1 MIKILIV
8 ISLCF
13 ISVPAFALDTL
24 YSHAGDFI
32 YLKIDLDKTLELDSL
47 NKISTSLEIGERTL
61 LDPVSFCDKDT
72 NDISSFVE
80 TKDGYS
86 YALETSIDNSIKVTD
101 YIFIKCRVLAGADSV
116 TTIDLENI
124 KLPNQTL
131 ADQNYILNIL
141 YSNKTLRYI
150 RFVNFSKLYPSPLY
164 SGQDLICEFS
174 LDRVSTVEFIL
185 VSNEGETYLLDKKI
199 LPKGD
204 NKHHLPTNKNLSAGS
219 YRLRLV
225 TNHGE
230 ISKKIMV
237 IK

>member
-1 MIKILIV
+1 MNKILLV
-8 ISLCF
+8 ILLCF

-24 YSHAGDFI
+24 YSHAGDYI
-32 YLKIDLDKTLELDSL
+32 YLKIELDKTLKLDSL
-47 NKISTSLEIGERTL
+47 KNISATLEIEERTL
-61 LDPVSFCDKDT
+61 IDPISFCDKDT
-72 NDISSFVE
+72 NDIVSFLD
-80 TKDGYS
+80 TKDNYS
-86 YALETSIDNSIKVTD
+86 YTMETNIEESVKLSD

-116 TTIDLENI
+116 TTIDLKHI
-124 KLPNQTL
+124 KLPDQNL
-131 ADQNYILNIL
+131 PEQNYILNIL
-141 YSNKTLRYI
+141 YSNQTLKYI

-199 LPKGD
+199 FPKGD
-204 NKHHLPTNKNLSAGS
+204 VKHHLQTNKNLSAGS

-237 IK
+237 VK